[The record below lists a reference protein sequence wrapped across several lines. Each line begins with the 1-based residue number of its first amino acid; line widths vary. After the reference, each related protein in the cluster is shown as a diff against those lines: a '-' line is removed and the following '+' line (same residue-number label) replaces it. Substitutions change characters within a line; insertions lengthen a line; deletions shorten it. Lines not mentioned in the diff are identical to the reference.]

1 VPPLERAALARTGIM
16 ASVLTPAL
24 TDTGYPGF
32 TRRRVWRA
40 PEVRSHSLVVLSAT
54 RLYLVPLGVDPPA
67 DVEDAADLGAVLGP
81 TATAIE
87 LSAIRRL
94 THDLLAFT
102 LQLEC
107 ADRPTIVTFATAEPA
122 DAVFAMLWRRLGT
135 EFELTPSRPD
145 PWAVARVPV
154 AVLAGLLIATLTLA
168 LAASAADDLPAN
180 PVTSALRAME
190 WRVVC
195 GFGGAALAVV
205 QAILYRR
212 LTRPPSRLALT
223 RR

>member
-1 VPPLERAALARTGIM
+1 M

-24 TDTGYPGF
+24 TDTTYPGF

-40 PEVRSHSLVVLSAT
+40 PEVRSHALIVLTAT
-54 RLYLVPLGVDPPA
+54 RLYLVPLGADPPA
-67 DVEDAADLGAVLGP
+67 GVEEEADLGAALGP
-81 TATAIE
+81 DATAVE
-87 LSAIRRL
+87 LSTVRRL

-102 LQLEC
+102 LHLEG
-107 ADRPTIVTFATAEPA
+107 ADRPTVLTFATAEAA
-122 DAVFAMLWRRLGT
+122 DAAFAMLWRRLGET
-135 EFELTPSRPD
+135 FELTPPRPD
-145 PWAVARVPV
+145 PWAVARGPV
-154 AVLAGLLIATLTLA
+154 AILAGLLIATLTLA
-168 LAASAADDLPAN
+168 LAASAAADLPAH
-180 PVTSALRAME
+180 PVTSALRTME

-205 QAILYRR
+205 QAVLYRR

>member
-1 VPPLERAALARTGIM
+1 MT
-16 ASVLTPAL
+16 SVQLPAL
-24 TDTGYPGF
+24 TDTTYPGF

-40 PEVRSHSLVVLSAT
+40 PEVRSHSLIVLTAT
-54 RLYLVPLGVDPPA
+54 RLYLVPLGVDSPA
-67 DVEDAADLGAVLGP
+67 EVEDTADLAAALGP
-81 TATAIE
+81 AATTVE
-87 LSAIRRL
+87 LSAVHRL

-102 LQLEC
+102 LRLEC
-107 ADRPTIVTFATAEPA
+107 ADRPTVLTFATAEAA
-122 DAVFAMLWRRLGT
+122 DAAFAMLWRRLG
-135 EFELTPSRPD
+135 EPFELTPPRPD
-145 PWAVARVPV
+145 PWAVARGPV

-168 LAASAADDLPAN
+168 LAASAAADLPAH

-212 LTRPPSRLALT
+212 LTRPPAWLALT

>member
-1 VPPLERAALARTGIM
+1 MT
-16 ASVLTPAL
+16 SVQLPAL
-24 TDTGYPGF
+24 TDTVFPGF

-40 PEVRSHSLVVLSAT
+40 PEVRSHSLVVLTAT
-54 RLYLVPLGVDPPA
+54 RLYLVPPGVDPPA
-67 DVEDAADLGAVLGP
+67 DVEDTPDLGEALGP
-81 TATAIE
+81 AATSIE
-87 LSAIRRL
+87 LSAARRL
-94 THDLLAFT
+94 THDMLAFT
-102 LQLEC
+102 LRLEC
-107 ADRPTIVTFATAEPA
+107 ADEDRPTVLTFTTAEPA
-122 DAVFAMLWRRLGT
+122 DAVFAMIWRRLGA
-135 EFELTPSRPD
+135 EFELTPPRPD

-168 LAASAADDLPAN
+168 LAASAAADLPAN

-190 WRVVC
+190 WRAVC

-212 LTRPPSRLALT
+212 LTRPPARLALT